1 MTNYKELLA
10 QVLSGR
16 SDANIRYDE
25 LCHLLSRLGFSDR
38 MRGSHHIFAKPG
50 VDGQINLQP
59 HGRMAKKYQV
69 KQVRKVLTDYGPF
82 EI

>member
-1 MTNYKELLA
+1 MTNYKELLSLI
-10 QVLSGR
+10 LSGR

-25 LCHLLSRLGFSDR
+25 LCHLLRRVAFEDR
-38 MRGSHHIFAKPG
+38 TRGSHRIFAKAG

-59 HGRMAKKYQV
+59 HGGMAKNYQV
-69 KQVRKVLTDYGPF
+69 RQVRKVLIDYGPF

>member
-1 MTNYKELLA
+1 MTNYKALLE

-25 LCHLLSRLGFSDR
+25 LCHMLERLGFSDR
-38 MRGSHHIFAKPG
+38 TRGSHHIFGKPG

-59 HGRMAKKYQV
+59 RGRMAK
-69 KQVRKVLTDYGPF
+69 T
-82 EI
+82 

>member
-1 MTNYKELLA
+1 MTNYKELLT

-25 LCHLLSRLGFSDR
+25 LCHLLNRLGFEDR
-38 MRGSHHIFAKPG
+38 TRGSHRIFAKHG
-50 VDGQINLQP
+50 IDGQINLQP
-59 HGRMAKKYQV
+59 HGRMAKNYQV
-69 KQVRKVLTDYGPF
+69 RQVRKVLTEYGPF